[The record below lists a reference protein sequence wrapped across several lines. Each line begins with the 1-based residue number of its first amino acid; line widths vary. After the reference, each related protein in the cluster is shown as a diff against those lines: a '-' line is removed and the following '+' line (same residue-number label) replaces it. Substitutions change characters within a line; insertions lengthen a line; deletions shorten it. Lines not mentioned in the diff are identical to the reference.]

1 MTDFQSEQLDN
12 DRMTYNFVFF
22 YFTLTANNIKNK
34 AEQEN
39 DELNDE
45 EDPEIYHEIQDKV
58 TGSKV
63 L

>member
-12 DRMTYNFVFF
+12 DRMTYNFIFF

-39 DELNDE
+39 YELNDE
-45 EDPEIYHEIQDKV
+45 EDCL
-58 TGSKV
+58 TRNR
-63 L
+63 

>member
-45 EDPEIYHEIQDKV
+45 EDPEIYDENEV
-58 TGSKV
+58 TGSKF
-63 L
+63 